1 MLQCWEQ
8 WLTSEDASM
17 LWKRILINL
26 GIGLLIGGL
35 FLAANENL
43 SAFKQV
49 ELMLYNAR
57 FENFRGSRPAPDDV
71 VILAMDEASLEE
83 VGPYPWRRD
92 VHAQVAEKLI
102 SFGAKLV
109 AFDIMFLTESQF
121 PEADAALK
129 ATLAKHRDKIVV
141 VSKFDFGMTSRIS
154 GSGTSGGKG
163 EDAVDVTEAAS
174 YSPPIFE
181 DSAIFGFSNVDE
193 GMVDSQIRR
202 AQIMMN
208 LDKDQLLPTA
218 MTLRKKYEPHFTLS
232 MLRLLDPKKADAA
245 MDKYGENPVWINF
258 AGPPQSFKTLSY
270 YIVHKYGQKGFDKGY
285 FQSLVGKTPQDFF
298 KNKIVL
304 IGASAEAL
312 QDNKNTPFV
321 SLGSSKMPGVE
332 VHANLFDTLR
342 EDIAYQPANK
352 AVNILLVLGFAVVTA
367 VGLSFLGPLGG
378 LALLLVL
385 LVGYSLVNIFLFNSQ
400 RLFMDWFAP
409 MIAMMGSYTVSYA
422 YRYLIEEREKRRV
435 RKFFK
440 SYVSPKLVEELL
452 KDPQTMPSLK
462 SERRMVSILF
472 SDIAGF
478 TSMSESLPPDEV
490 EHILNE
496 YLTAMS
502 EIVFSNDGTLDKYI
516 GDAVMSVWGNVGPSN
531 PKTDAYKAVNTAIQM
546 QRKLAELREKWLSE
560 GMVPLQI
567 RIGVNTGEALVGNFG
582 SPQKMD
588 YTVIGDA
595 VNTASRLEG
604 LNKEFGSSILISQS
618 CFDLVK
624 DRVNARHCGNAKVKG
639 KEETVSVYEVHGWK
653 DEGGAATEVRETKWI
668 KGTQET
674 QWK

>member
-1 MLQCWEQ
+1 
-8 WLTSEDASM
+8 M

-26 GIGLLIGGL
+26 GIGLLVGGL
-35 FLAANENL
+35 FLAANEKMPT
-43 SAFKQV
+43 FKQV
-49 ELMLYNAR
+49 ELMLYNTR
-57 FENFRGSRPAPDDV
+57 FETFRGMRPTPDDV

-92 VHAQVAEKLI
+92 VHARVAEKLI
-102 SFGAKLV
+102 ALGAKLV
-109 AFDIMFLTESQF
+109 AFDIMFLTPSQF

-129 ATLAKHRDKIVV
+129 QTLAKHSDKTVV
-141 VSKFDFGMTSRIS
+141 VSKFEFGSTSRIS
-154 GSGTSGGKG
+154 GSGATGGNDEQSVDTS
-163 EDAVDVTEAAS
+163 ESAS

-181 DSAIFGFSNVDE
+181 SDAVFGFANVDE
-193 GMVDSQIRR
+193 GMVDTQIRR
-202 AQIMMN
+202 AQIVYN
-208 LDKDQLLPTA
+208 LETDQLLPTT

-232 MLRLLDPKKADAA
+232 MLRLLDPKKADALI
-245 MDKYGENPVWINF
+245 DKYAEQPLWINF

-270 YIVHKYGQKGFDKGY
+270 YIVHKLGQPGFDDNY
-285 FQSLVGKTPQDFF
+285 FQQLVKQRPKDFF

-304 IGASAEAL
+304 IGASAEIL
-312 QDNKNTPFV
+312 QDNKNAPFV
-321 SLGSSKMPGVE
+321 SAGSTKMPGVE
-332 VHANLFDTLR
+332 VHANLFETLR
-342 EDIAYQPANK
+342 QDNPYIQAPSSLNYLL
-352 AVNILLVLGFAVVTA
+352 ILAFAVVTA
-367 VGLSFLGPLGG
+367 LGLSFLGPLGG
-378 LALLLVL
+378 LAMVIGLMAA
-385 LVGYSLVNIFLFNSQ
+385 YSVFNVYFFNFQ
-400 RLFMDWFAP
+400 RLFIDWFAP
-409 MIAMMGSYTVSYA
+409 MAAMVGSYTVSYA
-422 YRYLIEEREKRRV
+422 YRYLVEEREKRRI

-452 KDPQTMPSLK
+452 KDPSTMPSLK
-462 SERRMVSILF
+462 SERRMVSVLF

-516 GDAVMSVWGNVGPSN
+516 GDAVMAIWGNVGSSN
-531 PKTDAYKAVNTAIQM
+531 PKTDAYKAVNTSIQM
-546 QRKLAELREKWLSE
+546 QRTLAHLREKWLSE

-567 RIGVNTGEALVGNFG
+567 RIGINTGEALVGNFG

-595 VNTASRLEG
+595 VNTAARLEG
-604 LNKEFGSSILISQS
+604 LNKEFNSSILISQNTY
-618 CFDLVK
+618 DLVK

-639 KEETVSVYEVHGWK
+639 KEETVSVFEVLGWK
-653 DEGGAATEVRETKWI
+653 DEAGAATEIRDTKWI